1 LLPGLIERGGLSY
14 STNINRLLRAAI
26 ISDAKEFQ
34 GLDIGDIGQTAR
46 NFPIKLDGIDKTFLN
61 TLDELIKAKDFQK
74 ALTHIES
81 HKDNGIPDKH
91 LRSIKI
97 VFLPK
102 CLI

>member
-1 LLPGLIERGGLSY
+1 MIRSP
-14 STNINRLLRAAI
+14 LRI
-26 ISDAKEFQ
+26 FYWKSHQSHGFNSWGKV
-34 GLDIGDIGQTAR
+34 
-46 NFPIKLDGIDKTFLN
+46 